1 MVDYSDKEQQERFK
15 SYINVHLKNDQQ
27 SLPLSKQINV
37 LHKKDRNK
45 WWQFAI
51 NIAAILFF
59 GYSFY
64 TDITQLS
71 PTVFYVIFAVFGINV
86 GLIFYQKKQIH
97 ELIDYLEWKQQY
109 QG

>member
-1 MVDYSDKEQQERFK
+1 MVDYRNKQQQERFR
-15 SYINVHLKNDQQ
+15 SYINIHLKKKEQ
-27 SLPLSKQINV
+27 SLPLSGQINA

-45 WWQFAI
+45 WWHFAI
-51 NIAAILFF
+51 NLAAILFF

-97 ELIDYLEWKQQY
+97 QLIDYLEWKQQHEN
-109 QG
+109 